1 MEKSLIRRFWAC
13 IGKHFGWFAGSI
25 VSILGAVYVIAML
38 EANRP
43 HDMNV
48 DMIMLYIL
56 LFSPAIVMLVLTFI
70 HPKGTKRTITLISLG
85 VSFVLMALSIGL
97 LPGKASDKPM
107 TGINRYDDACRAI
120 NHWGMSYTYEGK
132 HHTPKELL
140 DVIPK
145 KLPENMRE
153 GTLELYLPVDDQP
166 LMLMVDFVL
175 DDEAYAETKKQLDER
190 FGVPSVP
197 EEEESIFN
205 WEYTAYTEVSPIG
218 ERSVFYYVSDALN
231 RVRIF
236 VYEGNAGYVG

>member
-1 MEKSLIRRFWAC
+1 MKKIRIGWLI
-13 IGKHFGWFAGSI
+13 GSI
-25 VSILGAVYVIAML
+25 VCLLGAVYVIAML

-43 HDMNV
+43 HDMHIEMV
-48 DMIMLYIL
+48 LPYIL
-56 LFSPAIVMLVLTFI
+56 LFLPAVIMLVLALI
-70 HPKGTKRTITLISLG
+70 RSNGTKKKIALISMG

-97 LPGKASDKPM
+97 LPGMASNKPM

-132 HHTPKELL
+132 HHTPDDLL
-140 DVIPK
+140 NVIPK
-145 KLPENMRE
+145 KLPENMRD